1 MNQQDT
7 LVETTGVN
15 LLRIF
20 FSSLWE
26 LTLTV
31 KRRFFFRGSFEGL
44 EKQQMK
50 LSLRELTNSEVTF
63 AVCVFRMW
71 LLIYRQRKLNEG
83 IVRVSWRIRSFCVTN
98 IRSSRVQPI
107 WLDAA
112 EKHKQAQAS
121 TSKLS
126 ERRNVKENMLF
137 SIKEKQV
144 HHKNRWYC
152 LKTKFYWQTKQRK
165 QIKARWLTS
174 LYLSYFNRDFLQQ
187 FSTEI
192 PDSIFFSRLHIIKG
206 ELGGNGYTWVSS
218 IKGHRF
224 FFFINVLFYR
234 CFLHGFYTESGPELQ
249 KKFAWKGQNFKTK
262 LFSLL

>member
-31 KRRFFFRGSFEGL
+31 KRRFFFWRSFEGL

-83 IVRVSWRIRSFCVTN
+83 IVRVSWRIRPFCVTN
-98 IRSSRVQPI
+98 IRSRRVQPI

-112 EKHKQAQAS
+112 EKRV
-121 TSKLS
+121 
-126 ERRNVKENMLF
+126 E
-137 SIKEKQV
+137 
-144 HHKNRWYC
+144 Y
-152 LKTKFYWQTKQRK
+152 
-165 QIKARWLTS
+165 
-174 LYLSYFNRDFLQQ
+174 
-187 FSTEI
+187 
-192 PDSIFFSRLHIIKG
+192 
-206 ELGGNGYTWVSS
+206 
-218 IKGHRF
+218 
-224 FFFINVLFYR
+224 
-234 CFLHGFYTESGPELQ
+234 
-249 KKFAWKGQNFKTK
+249 TK
-262 LFSLL
+262 LERLSRIRQNEGYQARASSPKDVMWKKICFFQ

>member
-7 LVETTGVN
+7 LMETTEVN

-112 EKHKQAQAS
+112 EKRA
-121 TSKLS
+121 
-126 ERRNVKENMLF
+126 E
-137 SIKEKQV
+137 
-144 HHKNRWYC
+144 Y
-152 LKTKFYWQTKQRK
+152 
-165 QIKARWLTS
+165 
-174 LYLSYFNRDFLQQ
+174 
-187 FSTEI
+187 
-192 PDSIFFSRLHIIKG
+192 
-206 ELGGNGYTWVSS
+206 
-218 IKGHRF
+218 
-224 FFFINVLFYR
+224 
-234 CFLHGFYTESGPELQ
+234 
-249 KKFAWKGQNFKTK
+249 TK
-262 LFSLL
+262 LERLGRIHQNEGYQARASSSKDVMWKKICFFQ

>member
-7 LVETTGVN
+7 LMETTEVN

-26 LTLTV
+26 LALTV

-112 EKHKQAQAS
+112 E
-121 TSKLS
+121 
-126 ERRNVKENMLF
+126 ERVE
-137 SIKEKQV
+137 
-144 HHKNRWYC
+144 Y
-152 LKTKFYWQTKQRK
+152 
-165 QIKARWLTS
+165 
-174 LYLSYFNRDFLQQ
+174 
-187 FSTEI
+187 
-192 PDSIFFSRLHIIKG
+192 
-206 ELGGNGYTWVSS
+206 
-218 IKGHRF
+218 
-224 FFFINVLFYR
+224 
-234 CFLHGFYTESGPELQ
+234 
-249 KKFAWKGQNFKTK
+249 TK
-262 LFSLL
+262 LERLGRIHQNEGYQARASSPKDVMWKKICFFQ

>member
-31 KRRFFFRGSFEGL
+31 KRRFFFWRSFEGL

-112 EKHKQAQAS
+112 EERVEYTKLGRLSRIHQNEGYQAQAS
-121 TSKLS
+121 SPKD
-126 ERRNVKENMLF
+126 VMWKK
-137 SIKEKQV
+137 I
-144 HHKNRWYC
+144 C
-152 LKTKFYWQTKQRK
+152 
-165 QIKARWLTS
+165 
-174 LYLSYFNRDFLQQ
+174 
-187 FSTEI
+187 
-192 PDSIFFSRLHIIKG
+192 FF
-206 ELGGNGYTWVSS
+206 
-218 IKGHRF
+218 
-224 FFFINVLFYR
+224 
-234 CFLHGFYTESGPELQ
+234 Q
-249 KKFAWKGQNFKTK
+249 
-262 LFSLL
+262 

>member
-7 LVETTGVN
+7 LVETTRVN

-31 KRRFFFRGSFEGL
+31 KRRFFFWKSFEGL

-112 EKHKQAQAS
+112 EERVEYTKLERLSRIHQNEGYQAQAS
-121 TSKLS
+121 SPKD
-126 ERRNVKENMLF
+126 VMWKK
-137 SIKEKQV
+137 I
-144 HHKNRWYC
+144 C
-152 LKTKFYWQTKQRK
+152 
-165 QIKARWLTS
+165 
-174 LYLSYFNRDFLQQ
+174 
-187 FSTEI
+187 
-192 PDSIFFSRLHIIKG
+192 FF
-206 ELGGNGYTWVSS
+206 
-218 IKGHRF
+218 
-224 FFFINVLFYR
+224 
-234 CFLHGFYTESGPELQ
+234 Q
-249 KKFAWKGQNFKTK
+249 
-262 LFSLL
+262 